1 MSILA
6 GGRRSHRVAH
16 QVAAH
21 VLGLPLIG
29 TFAASAPATGELVS
43 DGTRSAIPVG
53 GLNYADGAGSAT
65 WGLLRH
71 AAWSARVAKHRYAVG
86 TVIGYRSSGKS
97 DHDKRLAADFM
108 VGSKTTKGHRVA
120 RFAKKHHRQLNVTY
134 VIWYQRIW
142 SVERADEGWRP
153 MPDQGSPTANHKDH
167 VHISYRATPKNHT
180 YQG

>member
-1 MSILA
+1 
-6 GGRRSHRVAH
+6 
-16 QVAAH
+16 
-21 VLGLPLIG
+21 
-29 TFAASAPATGELVS
+29 
-43 DGTRSAIPVG
+43 
-53 GLNYADGAGSAT
+53 
-65 WGLLRH
+65 
-71 AAWSARVAKHRYAVG
+71 
-86 TVIGYRSSGKS
+86 VIGYRSSGKS

-167 VHISYRATPKNHT
+167 VHISYRATHKNHT